1 MGRNILSVIAGVVA
15 GFVLILVFETI
26 GHLIAP
32 LPEGIDVSSPESIKT
47 NMDKIPML
55 NRVC

>member
-47 NMDKIPML
+47 NMDK
-55 NRVC
+55 NRC